1 VNGFSKKSL
10 WSRLWAPENTKI
22 SRRLKME
29 FSIGLVTQVAELMAQ
44 EVQEKIVEGTQIA
57 EIEQVLRELSRVVS
71 GLGLQK
77 VVEA

>member
-1 VNGFSKKSL
+1 
-10 WSRLWAPENTKI
+10 
-22 SRRLKME
+22 ME